1 MIVNIDTERSVR
13 LVNRRQFYVSLSRAR
28 HDARIYADN
37 AEALARAVAREQL
50 KPTALESLTPAQR
63 RSLPKFKTFDI
74 EDPIVARLKQ
84 GMRQDHKMRRSQGIR
99 W

>member
-1 MIVNIDTERSVR
+1 MIVNINTERSVR

-50 KPTALESLTPAQR
+50 KPTVLESLTPAQQ
-63 RSLPKFKTFDI
+63 RSLPKFKPFDI
-74 EDPIVARLKQ
+74 EDSFVARLKQ
-84 GMRQDHKMRRSQGIR
+84 GIRQDHKMRRNQGIR